1 MIFIIHLLILPFL
14 GVQLS
19 FFSFFGLILTSF
31 HPAVFVSHFFDMM
44 ILKTV
49 DNSRIFR
56 QEMQI
61 MGGHHDGG
69 ACSTNGFQKFYNFAP
84 CFRVQVT
91 RRLIGQNNVRPV

>member
-1 MIFIIHLLILPFL
+1 
-14 GVQLS
+14 
-19 FFSFFGLILTSF
+19 
-31 HPAVFVSHFFDMM
+31 MM